1 MDILTLFLLYYLA
14 QKPELLESIK
24 PIAELMKSS
33 EESLKF
39 LDNIKAFTKLFDT
52 PPAQNTAAQAQKTAT
67 EEKTETPPEEKNR
80 QSPFQ
85 GIADELLQQ
94 YLDEYLKNG

>member
-1 MDILTLFLLYYLA
+1 
-14 QKPELLESIK
+14 
-24 PIAELMKSS
+24 MKSS

-39 LDNIKAFTKLFDT
+39 LDNIKAFTKLFDAIPT
-52 PPAQNTAAQAQKTAT
+52 PAAPQPQKEASDNTSGTT
-67 EEKTETPPEEKNR
+67 SEDKNR